1 MSLFFPSVCATP
13 LQRGC
18 FTFLLLLVYSLLG
31 WCGEMVYCSIG
42 QRKLCEKRGFL
53 NGPLCPI
60 YGHGALVVLLALDGG
75 CDNPLLTFLLDR
87 KSVV

>member
-1 MSLFFPSVCATP
+1 MPFFFPDACVSP

-18 FTFLLLLVYSLLG
+18 FTFLLLLAYSFLG

-53 NGPLCPI
+53 NGLLCPI
-60 YGHGALVVLLALDGG
+60 
-75 CDNPLLTFLLDR
+75 
-87 KSVV
+87 